1 MLREDKDLLGL
12 LAHLEKRVKLEFL
25 DSLDQR
31 VEMGFLDLEVCQV
44 FLALKV
50 ILVKMASRAKLVLQ
64 VPKGLKVGR
73 ESLDLL
79 VLLGQGDRE
88 EKLDLLDHLV
98 IKDLLDLWAEEAAK
112 ERMDHL
118 VLLDLLELLVY
129 KVNMVFLE

>member
-1 MLREDKDLLGL
+1 VLREDKDLLDL

-25 DSLDQR
+25 DSLDQQ